1 MIDEVPTSLIL
12 FGHLSRNI
20 LCASLVPEKRIMAP
34 QNRDIQ
40 QQHLLACERQLCQ
53 PHSRLSYERK
63 QQTPIIL

>member
-40 QQHLLACERQLCQ
+40 QQHVSCMRETTMPASFSAQL
-53 PHSRLSYERK
+53 
-63 QQTPIIL
+63 